1 MNNIGKYLGAIII
14 ISIIA
19 YIVWYFSSIIAYIL
33 ISAVLSLIGQ
43 PIVSLLDKVKFWKF
57 KIPRAVSA
65 LITLVL
71 LWALLFGFFR
81 IFIPIIADEASHLS
95 SIEPKDITVHLEE
108 PLSKIENI
116 VTKYKLFNND
126 EQSLQTY
133 IANEIVNILNL
144 SDVSVIFSKIATILG
159 NIFVAFFA
167 ISFIT
172 FFFLKDESLFYNM
185 VMAITPVKWEKEIK
199 HALHSIKRLLMR
211 YFIGIIIDVSIVITL
226 ITIGLSIVGLKLE
239 QALIIALFAGIVNV
253 IPYVGPIMGVSFGLL
268 MGILT
273 NLQMDF
279 YTEMMP
285 TLIYMLIVFISVQ
298 ILDATLFQPTIYS
311 SSVKAHP
318 LEIFLLIMI
327 SGSIA
332 GITGMILAIPSYT
345 VIRVIAKE
353 FFNQIKVV
361 NKLTKK
367 I

>member
-1 MNNIGKYLGAIII
+1 
-14 ISIIA
+14 
-19 YIVWYFSSIIAYIL
+19 
-33 ISAVLSLIGQ
+33 
-43 PIVSLLDKVKFWKF
+43 
-57 KIPRAVSA
+57 
-65 LITLVL
+65 
-71 LWALLFGFFR
+71 
-81 IFIPIIADEASHLS
+81 
-95 SIEPKDITVHLEE
+95 
-108 PLSKIENI
+108 
-116 VTKYKLFNND
+116 
-126 EQSLQTY
+126 
-133 IANEIVNILNL
+133 
-144 SDVSVIFSKIATILG
+144 
-159 NIFVAFFA
+159 
-167 ISFIT
+167 
-172 FFFLKDESLFYNM
+172 M
-185 VMAITPVKWEKEIK
+185 VMAITPVKWEREIK
-199 HALHSIKRLLMR
+199 HALQSIKRLLMR

-285 TLIYMLIVFISVQ
+285 TLIYMLIVFVSVQ

-345 VIRVIAKE
+345 VIRVMAKE